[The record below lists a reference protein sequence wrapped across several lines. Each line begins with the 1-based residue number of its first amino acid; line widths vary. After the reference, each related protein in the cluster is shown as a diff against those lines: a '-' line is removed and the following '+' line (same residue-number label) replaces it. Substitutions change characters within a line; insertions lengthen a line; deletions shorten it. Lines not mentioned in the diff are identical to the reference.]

1 MTRRQWDSSRY
12 VDDRPAQQIFRVHR
26 DVYADPALFEL
37 EQRYIFERS
46 WAFLCHESQLPK
58 AHDYIASHIG
68 RQPVL
73 VTRDAKGQLRGFL
86 NACRHK
92 GAQLTR
98 MDSGNKRYH
107 VCAYHGWGYD
117 SSGRN
122 VDIKDAK
129 AGGYPAAFAGDNH
142 DLLPLAQLASYKGL
156 VFGSL
161 SAEVQPLEEHLGGL
175 RPVMDL
181 ALDQGEHGMEFVPGR
196 ISLIYHGNWKMQ
208 MDNGIDPYH
217 LTSTHAG
224 FMDVMGRRRDGE
236 GNQAAR
242 QFDWQKR
249 LSQQGGAF
257 LFKNGHSAI
266 WLNQAEVEKRP
277 IYPAIEA
284 IRARVGDTRADWML
298 KLRNLTVFPNMQI
311 ADSTSLLVRSWRA
324 LAVDRTELRY
334 WCLAPVG
341 EPAAQRAWRL
351 RQFEDFFNVSGMAT
365 PDDTV
370 LYEDMQRGLA
380 GDSREHGMGWLQG
393 HTRGISDL
401 RPGADEAAQS
411 LGLQP
416 EACMQGLFDTQ
427 TETAF
432 IPVYREWARL
442 MQAGAERDGK
452 V

>member
-129 AGGYPAAFAGDNH
+129 AGGYPAAFASDNH

-242 QFDWQKR
+242 QFDWQ
-249 LSQQGGAF
+249 
-257 LFKNGHSAI
+257 
-266 WLNQAEVEKRP
+266 
-277 IYPAIEA
+277 
-284 IRARVGDTRADWML
+284 
-298 KLRNLTVFPNMQI
+298 
-311 ADSTSLLVRSWRA
+311 
-324 LAVDRTELRY
+324 
-334 WCLAPVG
+334 
-341 EPAAQRAWRL
+341 
-351 RQFEDFFNVSGMAT
+351 
-365 PDDTV
+365 
-370 LYEDMQRGLA
+370 
-380 GDSREHGMGWLQG
+380 
-393 HTRGISDL
+393 
-401 RPGADEAAQS
+401 
-411 LGLQP
+411 
-416 EACMQGLFDTQ
+416 
-427 TETAF
+427 
-432 IPVYREWARL
+432 
-442 MQAGAERDGK
+442 
-452 V
+452 